1 MSMSPLY
8 VASVAKAF
16 SILDCFQYTA
26 NDLSLMEL
34 VQLSSLDK
42 SAAQRYAHTLCE
54 LGMLEQN
61 TQTRRYRLGKK
72 VLNQTFH
79 YLRTNAFVESVNPL
93 LLDLCDTT
101 GERVSLSLFD
111 TDELVHV
118 MRHQTKTQEFQ
129 ASLVGRRV
137 PVFCTAGGRASL
149 ASLNP
154 IELDAWL
161 KGKVFHAYTLE
172 TVTDHQKLKS
182 VLTHIRRKGYAIVVN
197 EFIHGEI
204 ALGAAV
210 LSDDGKP
217 FAAIHISGSA
227 WEWTASE
234 YEKKFSPILMN
245 ALSRIQRPLRK

>member
-1 MSMSPLY
+1 MSTSPLF

-16 SILDCFQYTA
+16 SILDCFRHTA
-26 NDLSLMEL
+26 NDLSLMEM
-34 VQLSSLDK
+34 VQLSGMDK

-61 TQTRRYRLGKK
+61 SQTRRYRLGKK
-72 VLNQTFH
+72 VLNQTFD

-93 LLDLCDTT
+93 LLDICEKT
-101 GERVSLSLFD
+101 GERISLSLIEN
-111 TDELVHV
+111 DELVHV
-118 MRHQTKTQEFQ
+118 MRHQTKTQEYQ

-149 ASLNP
+149 ASLGP
-154 IELDAWL
+154 SELEAWL
-161 KGKVFHAYTLE
+161 KGKEFHAYTPD
-172 TVTDHQKLKS
+172 TVTDHHKLRT
-182 VLTHIRRKGYAIVVN
+182 VLSQIRRKGYALVVN

-227 WEWTASE
+227 WEWGANE
-234 YEKKFSPILMN
+234 YEKKFAPILMN
-245 ALSRIQRPLRK
+245 VISRIQRPLRT